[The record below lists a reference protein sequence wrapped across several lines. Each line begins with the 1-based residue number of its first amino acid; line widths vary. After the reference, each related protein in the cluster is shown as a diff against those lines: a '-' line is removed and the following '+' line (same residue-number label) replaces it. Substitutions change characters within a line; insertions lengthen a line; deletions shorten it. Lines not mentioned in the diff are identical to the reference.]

1 MKKVLIVTSPLRV
14 GGFDVVATNLQ
25 THLDKDKF
33 ECTYYIKGEEVGPL
47 EEKAIKSGAKVIH
60 QPDSVHGYFAEYK
73 NLKKVMRDGNY
84 DVVHSH
90 LMFYS
95 GLVMRAAYKAG
106 VKKRIP
112 HSHMTNPCM
121 ENRNFIKR
129 RMFDVYSFLMKR
141 WLNKYGTDL
150 IACGP
155 ETGEYL
161 YGKKS
166 FEKRGIILNNGIDL
180 SSYKYDP
187 ALREKVRNEFNLGNR
202 LVIGHVGRL
211 NYVKNHKFLID
222 VFYEV
227 QKQTPDSCLLIV
239 GDGEERSNVEGKA
252 KELGIMD
259 KVIITGVRNDVFRLL
274 QAMDVFV
281 FPSLYEGLP
290 VTLIE
295 AQATKLPC
303 LISDSVSR
311 YSKQN
316 ENVEFIS
323 LSQTAEKWAQDAVML
338 AKSDRNSVSCEKL
351 IKAYDINEVAKELEK
366 IYEN

>member
-25 THLDKDKF
+25 SHLDKDRF
-33 ECTYYIKGEEVGPL
+33 ECTFYIKGEEVGPL
-47 EEKAIKSGAKVIH
+47 EEKAIKSGAKIIH
-60 QPDSVHGYFAEYK
+60 QPDSVKGYFAEYK
-73 NLKKVMRDGNY
+73 NLKKVMREGNY

-95 GLVMRAAYKAG
+95 GLVMRAAYKSG
-106 VKKRIP
+106 VRKRVP

-121 ENRNFIKR
+121 ENRSYIKR
-129 RMFDVYSFLMKR
+129 RLFDVYSFIMKL
-141 WLNKYGTDL
+141 WLRKYSTDL

-161 YGKKS
+161 YGKKA
-166 FEKRGIILNNGIDL
+166 FKKRGIILNNGIDL
-180 SSYKYDP
+180 SSYKYNS
-187 ALREKVRNEFNLGNR
+187 AVRQEMRREMNLDGK
-202 LVIGHVGRL
+202 LVVGHVGRL
-211 NYVKNHKFLID
+211 NYVKNHKFLVD
-222 VFYEV
+222 VFYEI
-227 QKQTPDSCLLIV
+227 QKKVPESVLLIV
-239 GDGEERSNVEGKA
+239 GDGEQRDSIEKKA
-252 KELGIMD
+252 ETLGIAD
-259 KVIITGVRNDVFRLL
+259 KVVITGIRNDVARLL
-274 QAMDVFV
+274 QGMDVFV

-316 ENVEFIS
+316 ENVEFMPLAS
-323 LSQTAEKWAQDAVML
+323 APDLWAQKAVSL
-338 AKSDRNSVSCEKL
+338 AREDRESVSCERVTE
-351 IKAYDINEVAKELEK
+351 AYDINKVAERLGR